1 MKKSLIT
8 KHATTIILIAIMVL
22 NIITYFM
29 PYYKS
34 TYSPTYGDK
43 EVTNMYL
50 YSGYFSVTP
59 FTTMTLII
67 PILAIVFLLTDF
79 KNGKPLSFALI
90 ASQFM
95 SNILLILSTKSYL
108 LDRQSNSYEYNLT
121 YGYYM
126 CIVMTILL
134 ALALI
139 CSITIYII
147 IERKNSAQPQSHTK
161 QIDPP
166 VIKKSNIDIF
176 KERINTLNELKN
188 DGVLNDDEYEQKRNE
203 IVKELNI

>member
-1 MKKSLIT
+1 
-8 KHATTIILIAIMVL
+8 
-22 NIITYFM
+22 M

-34 TYSPTYGDK
+34 TYSPTFGDK

-79 KNGKPLSFALI
+79 KNGKPLSFAFI

-95 SNILLILSTKSYL
+95 SNILLMLSIKSYL

-121 YGYYM
+121 YGYYV

-166 VIKKSNIDIF
+166 VIKKSDIDIF
-176 KERINTLNELKN
+176 KERISALDELKK
-188 DGVLNDDEYEQKRNE
+188 DGVLNDIEYEQKRNE
-203 IVKELNI
+203 IVKDLKI

>member
-1 MKKSLIT
+1 MKKSPIT
-8 KHATTIILIAIMVL
+8 KHATTIILIAIIVL

-34 TYSPTYGDK
+34 TYSPTFGDK

-79 KNGKPLSFALI
+79 KNGKPLSFALF

-95 SNILLILSTKSYL
+95 SNILLILSTKSYTTN
-108 LDRQSNSYEYNLT
+108 RQSSNYNYSIM

-126 CIVMTILL
+126 CIVMTVRIIQLETKDEL
-134 ALALI
+134 DKTEAQLI
-139 CSITIYII
+139 EEYDANVTGY
-147 IERKNSAQPQSHTK
+147 NSTRG
-161 QIDPP
+161 
-166 VIKKSNIDIF
+166 N
-176 KERINTLNELKN
+176 N
-188 DGVLNDDEYEQKRNE
+188 
-203 IVKELNI
+203 

>member
-1 MKKSLIT
+1 MKKTLNI
-8 KHATTIILIAIMVL
+8 KHITTIVLIVVITL
-22 NIITYFM
+22 NIVTYFM

-95 SNILLILSTKSYL
+95 SNILLILSTKSYTTN
-108 LDRQSNSYEYNLT
+108 RQSSNYDYSIM

-126 CIVMTILL
+126 CIAMSVLL
-134 ALALI
+134 AIALI
-139 CSITIYII
+139 YAII
-147 IERKNSAQPQSHTK
+147 VYVLNKHKLTTQTQPQNN
-161 QIDPP
+161 QITTST
-166 VIKKSNIDIF
+166 IKSDIDIF
-176 KERINTLNELKN
+176 KERISTLDELKK
-188 DGVLNDDEYEQKRNE
+188 DGVLNDIEYEQKRNE
-203 IVKELNI
+203 IVKDLKI